1 MEILKG
7 FIKKHIRLS
16 IAALA
21 LLVVLVLIFGRGRN
35 KALGNTYF
43 DKQCVSIEIE
53 EGDTLWSIAKS
64 YYVPECGSMND
75 YIAEIKKTNRLC
87 TDDIHAGCYLIVPY
101 YIPAH

>member
-43 DKQCVSIEIE
+43 DKQCVR
-53 EGDTLWSIAKS
+53 DRKS
-64 YYVPECGSMND
+64 V
-75 YIAEIKKTNRLC
+75 
-87 TDDIHAGCYLIVPY
+87 V
-101 YIPAH
+101 